1 MRNNGLQIRLWNLGK
16 HLSNGVMN
24 ITLGLL
30 FSSGMAVL
38 YLSRRIVFKLLGN
51 PVSPLAFFVFSQ
63 TASLII
69 DVPEF
74 AACKLDDVDRKMVS
88 DSMDVMG

>member
-1 MRNNGLQIRLWNLGK
+1 
-16 HLSNGVMN
+16 MN

-38 YLSRRIVFKLLGN
+38 LGN
-51 PVSPLAFFVFSQ
+51 PVSPLAFFIFSQ